1 MRSSVLF
8 VLCLIITGSSAQMV
22 QKCCSSS
29 NSTFLWGFPTASHTQ
44 SLYLPGDLT
53 SPTVGVINRMYWRYG
68 STGMATGNTLT
79 GVTVRLGLT
88 PQTAFTGGT
97 TFFPT
102 LDTVLQLDT
111 LVIPPGTTGDWFGI
125 SLDTL
130 FAYDAVQTLIVDVNW
145 TTSIT
150 TAFGCYGSPNNGRK
164 LHANNNID
172 LTGSTTSTTWQ
183 DIGFDV
189 QLIAAVQESSVP
201 APSLYPIPADDL
213 LWITLPAGVA
223 APARIS
229 ILDMHG
235 RLVMNENV
243 RATGNSLSIDLRQLA
258 DGMYIL
264 QLDGMRPARFV
275 KG

>member
-1 MRSSVLF
+1 MRSSILF
-8 VLCLIITGSSAQMV
+8 VLCLAITGSSAQMV
-22 QKCCSSS
+22 QKCCFNS

-53 SPTVGVINRMYWRYG
+53 NPVVGSINRMYWRYG
-68 STGMATGNTLT
+68 STGIATGNTLT
-79 GVTVRLGLT
+79 GVTIRLGLT
-88 PQTAFTGGT
+88 PQTAFTGGDV
-97 TFFPT
+97 FFT
-102 LDTVLQLDT
+102 ALDTVLQLDT
-111 LVIPPGTTGDWFGI
+111 LVIPPGATGDWFGI

-150 TAFGCYGSPNNGRK
+150 TAFGCLGSPNNGRK

-189 QLIAAVQESSVP
+189 QLVANVPETSAATPSIYPVP
-201 APSLYPIPADDL
+201 AAERLS
-213 LWITLPAGVA
+213 ITLPAAVA
-223 APARIS
+223 APARMS

-235 RLVMNENV
+235 RFVMNEPV
-243 RATGNSLSIDLRQLA
+243 RVTDGSLSIDLRLLA
-258 DGMYIL
+258 DGLYML
-264 QLDGMRPARFV
+264 QLDGMRPVRFV